1 MVVILVPFTGRGI
14 VVRCLSSGTTP
25 CDYGLG
31 KYLRCEIWWDCGN
44 FRATDRSPWSTLE
57 IYFVEPGNRR
67 EISFRSLINRVCK
80 NGSEKKIKRK
90 YRHRHRK
97 QLWEQWCLLLTILLY
112 VLSGCFEW
120 MILIW

>member
-1 MVVILVPFTGRGI
+1 MVVILVPFTGRRI

-25 CDYGLG
+25 CNCDYGLG
-31 KYLRCEIWWDCGN
+31 KYLRCEIWWDCGSC
-44 FRATDRSPWSTLE
+44 RATDRSPWSTLE

-67 EISFRSLINRVCK
+67 EILFRSLINRVCK

-112 VLSGCFEW
+112 VFW
-120 MILIW
+120 MF